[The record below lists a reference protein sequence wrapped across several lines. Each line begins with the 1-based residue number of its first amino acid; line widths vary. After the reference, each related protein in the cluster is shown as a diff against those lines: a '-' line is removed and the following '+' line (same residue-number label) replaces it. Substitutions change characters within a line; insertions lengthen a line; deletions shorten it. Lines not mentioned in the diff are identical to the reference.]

1 MRIYS
6 TVLSPALW
14 GLILAQASLEEECLE
29 QALLEIT
36 EAGEQIARAR
46 RQIEAELQLREV
58 TR

>member
-29 QALLEIT
+29 QALLEIA
-36 EAGEQIARAR
+36 EAGEQIARAG
-46 RQIEAELQLREV
+46 RQIEAELRSREV
-58 TR
+58 TG

>member
-29 QALLEIT
+29 QALLEIR